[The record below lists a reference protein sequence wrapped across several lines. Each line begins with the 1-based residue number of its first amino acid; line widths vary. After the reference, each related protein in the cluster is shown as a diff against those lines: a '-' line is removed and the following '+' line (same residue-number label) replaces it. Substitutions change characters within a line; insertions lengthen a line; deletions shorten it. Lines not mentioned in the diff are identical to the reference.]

1 MVKQILAA
9 SPKADV
15 RWQVRWRVILW
26 VALRT
31 GYSIGPSLDDI
42 VSETGL
48 TNEVV
53 ASILVRLTTIAHDL
67 ADHWQMAPVSP
78 LKTKPLVAIR
88 DCHVLPSPALFLT
101 ALQTLFETALKLT
114 SAWEA
119 YQTHRAHY
127 GEERAAALFGRA
139 LPGAATYR
147 NLKYRDGGRDGELD
161 ILVMFDR
168 QLVLIEVKSGDFAG
182 AARTGVES
190 RVEDVLAD
198 LVSKADEQAERA
210 TDYIGSAPTVRFRDG
225 TATVEVQRGD
235 FDAAYR
241 VAITLEQL
249 GHVVNT
255 AGAYLRQG
263 KPDSPWTV
271 SLDDLEVITD
281 ILTQPSA
288 FLHYIKRR
296 QSYLAHPHVKNAD
309 ELGFLEGYLLTSL
322 RDDPASL
329 RGYTDVL
336 LDASSTSIDTYENGK
351 AKGQNPPRPEQKI
364 PAEVKMLLDRLSEA
378 RPSGWLTASLMLL
391 DLIPRHQRV
400 LARAISRLIATG
412 NVRGIT
418 SKDSSGLTTAKLRLD
433 DPRLSGETGAGVE
446 LTVDR
451 SLNPLELRF
460 W

>member
-1 MVKQILAA
+1 MTVEEAYDRRITTIALEGVEMAGAVMTDVDNVLRGKPVQDDRNAEMVKQILAA
-9 SPKADV
+9 SAKADV
-15 RWQVRWRVILW
+15 RRQVRWRVILW
-26 VALRT
+26 LALRT

-67 ADHWQMAPVSP
+67 ADYWQMAPVSP

-88 DCHVLPSPALFLT
+88 DCYVLPSPALFLT
-101 ALQTLFETALKLT
+101 ALQTLFETALKST

-168 QLVLIEVKSGDFAG
+168 QLFLIEVKSGDFAD
-182 AARTGVES
+182 ARTGVES

-198 LVSKADEQAERA
+198 LVSKAHEQAERA
-210 TDYIGSAPTVRFRDG
+210 ADYIGSAPTVRFRDG

-249 GHVVNT
+249 GHIVNT

-271 SLDDLEVITD
+271 SLDDLEVITGASM
-281 ILTQPSA
+281 TRKSA
-288 FLHYIKRR
+288 RR
-296 QSYLAHPHVKNAD
+296 RRIGTH
-309 ELGFLEGYLLTSL
+309 LTS
-322 RDDPASL
+322 A
-329 RGYTDVL
+329 
-336 LDASSTSIDTYENGK
+336 A
-351 AKGQNPPRPEQKI
+351 
-364 PAEVKMLLDRLSEA
+364 A
-378 RPSGWLTASLMLL
+378 RSCPT
-391 DLIPRHQRV
+391 
-400 LARAISRLIATG
+400 
-412 NVRGIT
+412 
-418 SKDSSGLTTAKLRLD
+418 
-433 DPRLSGETGAGVE
+433 
-446 LTVDR
+446 
-451 SLNPLELRF
+451 
-460 W
+460 